1 MKRLLL
7 VLLGLATGAVPLRAV
22 TGVPWRAPTY
32 STTADRVPAAAL
44 LRAFA
49 TQQGLPLQLNA
60 PAETPVSGRFQDL
73 PARQFLDAV
82 CEATGLLWFWDGSR
96 LHIDAAAASE
106 TRVLNLDVVSVERAT
121 AAMRGLGFDGGPAA
135 LGQAV
140 RGGDGILTV
149 AGGRRFVEL
158 AEPVLKT
165 LNTLETERADQT
177 RQQAER
183 AEAAAAA
190 AGAQLQVR
198 VFRLTHASAGDLTVR
213 GGSTQSVIPGVARAL
228 QNIMGA
234 SSGEL
239 SLGVASTPGRN
250 QLTSLRGTGLAAAGK
265 EPAPQASAKAP
276 ARRDEPP
283 EENRVLIQADPR
295 LNAVIVRDT
304 VARLPLYEELI
315 RQLDVPSPVIEISA
329 AVVDIDT
336 DQNRNAGVE
345 FLSFGRVGNGITPR
359 VGFDGD
365 FGTSRNRDT
374 VPASGVTLAGGEIT
388 DSQALVRTAGFASS
402 VLVPVSGFELLARV
416 RALED
421 KGEAQL
427 VTSPTVI
434 TLDNVEANLRQDDT
448 VYVRVSGN
456 GQGASSDLFNVRTGV
471 TLRVTPTVVRDG
483 EEVSFRMVV
492 EVQDGS
498 FSDLTVDGVPSTRES
513 AISTQAVVP
522 ANKTLLIGG
531 YFVER
536 RSDKTHQVPGLG
548 NLPYVGALFKRN
560 DRTQARAQRFFF
572 NTPRLVDVKR
582 EARTNLPALPD
593 ERNRLPAASSDPA
606 QVRARADAAVGR
618 ARGAFEPAPDS
629 APPAAPAKP

>member
-7 VLLGLATGAVPLRAV
+7 ALVGLTAGTTLFRAAP
-22 TGVPWRAPTY
+22 GIPWRAATY
-32 STTADRVPAAAL
+32 STQADRVPASAL
-44 LRAFA
+44 LQAFA

-60 PAETPVSGRFQDL
+60 PAEAPVSGRFQDL

-106 TRVLNLDVVSVERAT
+106 TRVINLEAVTPERAT
-121 AAMRGLGFDGGPAA
+121 AALRGLGFDGGPAT

-149 AGGRRFVEL
+149 AGSRKFIEV

-165 LNTLETERADQT
+165 LNSME
-177 RQQAER
+177 AER
-183 AEAAAAA
+183 ASQARLQTDREEAAAAA
-190 AGAQLQVR
+190 AGAQVQIR
-198 VFRLTHASAGDLTVR
+198 VFRLTYATAGDITVR
-213 GGSTQSVIPGVARAL
+213 GGSSQSVIPGVARAL
-228 QNIMGA
+228 QNIMGT

-239 SLGVASTPGRN
+239 SVGVESTPGRN
-250 QLTSLRGTGLAAAGK
+250 QLTGLRGTGLAAAGK
-265 EPAPQASAKAP
+265 ETAPKAAAMAP
-276 ARRDEPP
+276 VRRDELPAD
-283 EENRVLIQADPR
+283 ENRVLIQADPR
-295 LNAVIVRDT
+295 LNAVIIRDT

-336 DQNRNAGVE
+336 DNNRNAGVE

-359 VGFDGD
+359 AGFDGD
-365 FGTSRNRDT
+365 FGASREQGGTTTS
-374 VPASGVTLAGGEIT
+374 GTLT
-388 DSQALVRTAGFASS
+388 DSQALIRTSGFASS

-416 RALED
+416 RALEE

-456 GQGASSDLFNVRTGV
+456 GTGASSDLFNVRTGV
-471 TLRVTPTVVRDG
+471 SLRVTPTVVREGD
-483 EEVSFRMVV
+483 ELSFRMVV
-492 EVQDGS
+492 EVQDGA
-498 FSDLTVDGVPSTRES
+498 FSDLTVDGVPATRES
-513 AISTQAVVP
+513 TISTQAVVP
-522 ANKTLLIGG
+522 ANRTLLIGG

-536 RSDKTHQVPGLG
+536 RSDKTHQIPGLG
-548 NLPYVGALFKRN
+548 DLPYVGGLFKRS

-572 NTPRLVDVKR
+572 ITPRLVDVKR
-582 EARTNLPALPD
+582 EARTNLPAAPA
-593 ERNRLPAASSDPA
+593 EKNRLPAASSDPA
-606 QVRARADAAVGR
+606 KVRDRADAAIGR
-618 ARGAFEPAPDS
+618 SLGAFEPAPTTVLET
-629 APPAAPAKP
+629 APAKP